1 MLHAFANKYP
11 LFEKLKFKC
20 KNDVNYS
27 EKASAPSIH
36 YVKVRDKTIESKH
49 TKLR

>member
-1 MLHAFANKYP
+1 MKYSP
-11 LFEKLKFKC
+11 FEKLKFKC

-27 EKASAPSIH
+27 KKASALSIH
-36 YVKVRDKTIESKH
+36 YAKVTDLTIGNRY

>member
-11 LFEKLKFKC
+11 LFEKLNSKC

-27 EKASAPSIH
+27 KKASVLSIH
-36 YVKVRDKTIESKH
+36 YAKVTDRTIGNRY

>member
-1 MLHAFANKYP
+1 MLYAFANKYP

-27 EKASAPSIH
+27 EKASALSIH
-36 YVKVRDKTIESKH
+36 YAKVTDLTIGNRY